1 MHIIS
6 VANHK
11 GGVGKTTSA
20 VNIAAC
26 WAETGEKV
34 LLIDLDPQ
42 GSASMSYGVKNSG
55 DDLLNALQKTMALPI
70 VRTLVKGVDVVPS
83 GPKLAAARQ
92 RFTGAL
98 GKELLFRCLKETKGD
113 WEKVIIDCPPSLGI
127 LTMTA
132 LWASR
137 HVVIPVEANYLALS
151 GLNQMMDAL
160 ALFGNDHLNLDVE
173 AIIPCRAH
181 PRRRIHQKITDEL
194 EKLFPGKVSPFVR
207 ENVAIAEAPG
217 LGQPIFLYAP
227 KSKGATDYRQVAVW
241 LSDHIGRKKK

>member
-1 MHIIS
+1 MQIVS

-26 WAETGEKV
+26 WGEAGGKV

-55 DDLLNALQKTMALPI
+55 DDLLNALQKTIALPV
-70 VRTLVKGVDVVPS
+70 VRTQAKGVDVIPS
-83 GPKLAAARQ
+83 GPNLAAARQ
-92 RFTGAL
+92 RFTGAI
-98 GKELLFRCLKETKGD
+98 GKELLLRCLKATKGD

-132 LWASR
+132 LQASR

-151 GLNQMMDAL
+151 GLNQMMDAITHV
-160 ALFGNDHLNLDVE
+160 GKDHLGLDIV

-181 PRRRIHQKITDEL
+181 PRRRIHRTIMIEL
-194 EKLFPGKVSPFVR
+194 ERLFPGKVSPLVR
-207 ENVAIAEAPG
+207 ENVALAEAPG
-217 LGQPIFLYAP
+217 LGKPIILYAP
-227 KSKGATDYRQVAVW
+227 KSKGAEDYRQVALW
-241 LSDHIGRKKK
+241 LSDHIGRNKK